1 MHLNKISSKEYK
13 AVMKSYPTSLM
24 GAVAAHHFGHFC
36 SSLDAVA
43 ALDPPVAILGYSYPT
58 NLFHNLTTV

>member
-24 GAVAAHHFGHFC
+24 GAVAAPPTSPQDDLGKDAGDEFRPSC
-36 SSLDAVA
+36 STGRPA
-43 ALDPPVAILGYSYPT
+43 GQ
-58 NLFHNLTTV
+58 FHPGQ